1 MKKLAMAL
9 AALAFSSPVFAEPR
23 PCDAVCIQHQL
34 DQIQHKLDNAAED
47 AAHDAAECAERQA
60 KGKPCPIR

>member
-1 MKKLAMAL
+1 MKKLIL
-9 AALAFSSPVFAEPR
+9 TIAALAIAVPAFAQPR

-47 AAHDAAECAERQA
+47 AARDAAECAERQA